1 MKTSRSSSR
10 YRAIAVTAAAS
21 LMLSM
26 GTIFVISTPGT
37 AAEDPDYSKYTPAE
51 LETEIARLQAEEVT
65 ARIAVAQSTEEL
77 TAAQEEQLTAQIEAS
92 SLKRVAQDAD
102 ARFKAA
108 QAELKVVVQFASRRG
123 DADLNRLAPLLGAE
137 DLTDA
142 QRRFNIV
149 NRISAD
155 LGKKLNRVSVLRSVA
170 QASQQMADDAE
181 NAADKQAEV
190 VKDKVDAATEKAQ
203 ALAVQQ
209 ESAKQRRSELIRQ
222 LASKRETSLADA
234 EKRAAEVE
242 KAAKERIEAAERARV
257 EAAAANAEAEEA
269 RRQAAQREEKLAAE
283 KAERERIAE
292 LERLA
297 AEKAREERE
306 KASAAERE
314 AAAKAAA
321 EEARK
326 QAEAEKARKAEEQ
339 RKADEARRKAEEQR
353 KADEARRKAEEERKA
368 EEARR
373 AAEEAERAKAQNSG
387 IGERALAIAKT
398 RVGVP
403 YLWGGIGKGG
413 YDCSGLVY
421 SSFAQAGK
429 PVPRVATDQYWASKR
444 VAIKDLQPGDLVFWG
459 NGGSDKS
466 IYHVAFYVG
475 NGQILEAPYPG
486 EVVKF
491 NPLRYYDLLP
501 YGGRF

>member
-155 LGKKLNRVSVLRSVA
+155 LGKKLNRISVLRSVA

-190 VKDKVDAATEKAQ
+190 VKDKVDATTEKAQ

-209 ESAKQRRSELIRQ
+209 ETAKQRRSELIRQ

-326 QAEAEKARKAEEQ
+326 QAEAEKA
-339 RKADEARRKAEEQR
+339 RKAEEQR

>member
-155 LGKKLNRVSVLRSVA
+155 LGKKLNRISVLRSVA

-209 ESAKQRRSELIRQ
+209 ETAKQRRSELIRQ

-353 KADEARRKAEEERKA
+353 KA

-373 AAEEAERAKAQNSG
+373 AAEEAERAKTQNSG

>member
-26 GTIFVISTPGT
+26 GTIFLISTPGT

-155 LGKKLNRVSVLRSVA
+155 LGKKLNRISVLRSVA

-209 ESAKQRRSELIRQ
+209 ETAKQRRSELIRQ

-353 KADEARRKAEEERKA
+353 KA

-373 AAEEAERAKAQNSG
+373 AAEEAERAKTQNSG

>member
-10 YRAIAVTAAAS
+10 YRAIAVTAAVS

-37 AAEDPDYSKYTPAE
+37 AAEDPDYSQYTPAE

-170 QASQQMADDAE
+170 QASQQMAGDAE

-353 KADEARRKAEEERKA
+353 KA

>member
-10 YRAIAVTAAAS
+10 YRAIAVTAVAS

-155 LGKKLNRVSVLRSVA
+155 LGKKLNRISVLRSVA

-209 ESAKQRRSELIRQ
+209 ETAKQRRSELIRQ

-353 KADEARRKAEEERKA
+353 KA

-373 AAEEAERAKAQNSG
+373 AAEEAERAKTQNSG